1 MLIFKKALSR
11 RTFLRGA
18 GATLALP
25 FLDAMVPALAATGG
39 MVRQPLRI
47 GYIYLPTGR
56 HMEDWIP
63 AATGSDY
70 AMSPTLKPLE
80 KYRDQFLVLSGLDVK
95 AGQGSHSGPCASYMT
110 GMKPSKKTNTVGI
123 SVDQVI
129 AKQIGEETQLAS
141 MELGV
146 DPPEWAFNRVDGLA
160 GYYTST
166 ICWRNPATPLPTQ
179 INPRKV
185 FERLFGDTDSLDP
198 EAMQRRLQ
206 RKSSVLDEVSERVR
220 RLMTSVNASDRH
232 KLEEYLDSVRDIER
246 SIEVAEAKTEESA
259 EDLKALGL
267 ERPIG
272 VPSLYADHVRLMFDM
287 IVLAYQTDMTRMIT
301 FMLGHEGSNRNYLE
315 LGAKD
320 GHHSL
325 SHHKGNPESISLIRR
340 IDLHQSE
347 LLAYFLEKMTS
358 IREGDASLLDNSVIV
373 TGGAHSDANLHLHTN
388 VPMLV
393 MGGAQGRIKPGRH
406 IQYRGEAVSDLHLAV
421 MDMAGVSAREYLADG
436 TDASGILKGLDA
448 A

>member
-1 MLIFKKALSR
+1 MMIFKKAIPR
-11 RTFLRGA
+11 RSFLRGA

-25 FLDAMVPALAATGG
+25 FLDAMVPAFAAEMGK
-39 MVRQPLRI
+39 QPLRI
-47 GYIYLPTGR
+47 GYIYLNTGR
-56 HMEDWIP
+56 EMNSWIP
-63 AATGSDY
+63 KTTGSNY
-70 AMSPTLKPLE
+70 EMSPTLAPLA
-80 KYRDQFLVLSGLDVK
+80 KYRDDFMVLSGLDVK

-110 GMKPSKKTNTVGI
+110 GVKPSKAGDGVGI

-166 ICWRNPATPLPTQ
+166 ISWRNPNTPLPTQ

-198 EAMQRRLQ
+198 VAMQQRLQ
-206 RKSSVLDEVSERVR
+206 RKTSVLDEVSERVR
-220 RLMTSVNASDRH
+220 RLMTSVNATDRY
-232 KLEEYLDSVRDIER
+232 KLEEYLDSVREIER
-246 SIEVAEAKTEESA
+246 GIEVAERKTADSA
-259 EDLKALGL
+259 DDLASMGL
-267 ERPIG
+267 ERPVGI
-272 VPSLYADHVRLMFDM
+272 PSVYADHVKIMFDM

-301 FMLGHEGSNRNYLE
+301 FMMGHEGSNRNYLE

-325 SHHKGNPESISLIRR
+325 THHKGNPASINLVKK

-347 LLAYFLEKMTS
+347 MLAYFMEKMSS
-358 IREGDASLLDNSVIV
+358 IKEGDSTLLDNSVIV
-373 TGGAHSDANLHLHTN
+373 TGGAHSDANMHLHTN
-388 VPMLV
+388 VPMMV
-393 MGGAQGRIKPGRH
+393 MGRAQNMLNTGRH
-406 IQYRGEAVSDLHLAV
+406 IQFDGEAVSDLHLAV
-421 MDMAGVSAREYLADG
+421 MKMGNIDPAEYLSDRS
-436 TDASGILKGLDA
+436 DASGILPGIMT
-448 A
+448 